1 MTKPTTVSVKI
12 PARILEKIPAPGN
25 GRSRFIV
32 NAIEEKI
39 ARRKPASGKPKTARG
54 GAWPSCSIRDE
65 PNACHCYPTN
75 KLNKIWL
82 NAGDGAFEDL
92 INLTGFLPGTCRFV
106 WS

>member
-1 MTKPTTVSVKI
+1 MTKLTTVSVKI

-54 GAWPSCSIRDE
+54 RRLAVLLDQGRTERMPLLSNEQIE
-65 PNACHCYPTN
+65 Q
-75 KLNKIWL
+75 
-82 NAGDGAFEDL
+82 DL
-92 INLTGFLPGTCRFV
+92 AERRGRRF
-106 WS
+106 